1 MLYSN
6 KVINMKKTNIEAE
19 NAQLKAEITVLIN
32 ENKNL
37 SQKLEKSK
45 FKKTQL
51 QKELKKNDA
60 RIIKLSKEQEQSL
73 LNLSSDINI
82 LNLLSD

>member
-1 MLYSN
+1 
-6 KVINMKKTNIEAE
+6 MKKVNIEDD
-19 NAQLKAEITVLIN
+19 NTSLKNELSILKK

-45 FKKTQL
+45 CKVGKL
-51 QKELKKNDA
+51 QKELKKNDV
-60 RIIKLSKEQEQSL
+60 RKVSLSKEQEQSL
-73 LNLSSDINI
+73 SNLSKDIDI

>member
-1 MLYSN
+1 
-6 KVINMKKTNIEAE
+6 MKKTNIEAE